1 MSKRKKIR
9 LGIVY
14 GGQSSEHEVSVI
26 SARCVCEALDYDKY
40 EIQLIGIS
48 KEGQWLL
55 AGNDRKHLVV
65 AAVDAS
71 ELQPLSL
78 DYFGSGSLQET
89 NVDAGGSLDVVFPVL
104 HGPYGE
110 DGTIQG
116 LLEMAGIPYVGS
128 GVVGSGVG
136 MDKAVAKMVYKAEG
150 VPQAEYLV
158 VYVSEWQADSNATLE
173 RITNSLE
180 FPIFVKPAN
189 MGSSVGVSKAK
200 SVPELVAAMNLAAR
214 YDIKLVVEEGFENCH
229 EIEVSVLGNENPQA
243 SVVGEIIPGG
253 EFYDYKDKY
262 IDGKSQVE
270 IPANI
275 PSHASEQVR
284 DYAVRVFRAI
294 DAAGLARVDFF
305 VSKDDH
311 QVYINEINTI
321 PGFTP
326 ISMYPKL
333 WEASGIG
340 YSELIDRL
348 IELALERHA
357 MRSQIHTDN

>member
-55 AGNDRKHLVV
+55 AGNDRKHL
-65 AAVDAS
+65 AATAVDAS

-78 DYFGSGSLQET
+78 DYIGSGSLQET

-128 GVVGSGVG
+128 GMVGSGVG

-150 VPQAEYLV
+150 VPQSEYLV
-158 VYVSEWQADSNATLE
+158 VYVSEWQADSNAILE
-173 RITNSLE
+173 KITGSLK

-200 SVPELVAAMNLAAR
+200 SVPELVTAMNLAAR
-214 YDIKLVVEEGFENCH
+214 YDVKLVVEESFENCH

-357 MRSQIHTDN
+357 MRSRIHTDN